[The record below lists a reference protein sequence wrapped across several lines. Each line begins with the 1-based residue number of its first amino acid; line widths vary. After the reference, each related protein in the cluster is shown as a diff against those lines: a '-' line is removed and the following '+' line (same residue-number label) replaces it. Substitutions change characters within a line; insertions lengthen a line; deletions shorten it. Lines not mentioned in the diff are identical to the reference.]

1 MPRRDSGAGRRVRR
15 PGTLPGMAAA
25 DLPALDTPLARL
37 ADFLIDGLLILDP
50 ESGHPCYA
58 NVAAKAMARS
68 LAPDEGENCCEWLL
82 ERLPPDCI
90 EEARRTGSWRG
101 SITLSTDKG
110 ESALQINI
118 RTFSGVG
125 AGSGTAVFVLIRD
138 VTAELSRERELQRR
152 HTELQLAYVRIAGA
166 QEQLLQSEKMAS
178 IGQLA
183 AGVAHEINNPI
194 GYVHSNLGTL
204 QEYLRN
210 LISLLDAYDRALR
223 SDGDREA
230 ARAELDELRERYDVD
245 FVSQDL
251 PELLAESREGIERVR
266 KIVQDLKDF
275 SYAGRGEAWS
285 RVDIHK
291 GLDSTLNIVW
301 NEIKY
306 KARLEKRYGELPEI
320 ECLPSEL
327 NQVFMNILVN
337 AGQAIPDQ
345 GRITIETGVDGE
357 EVWIAIGDTGPGIP
371 EADVPRIFDPF
382 FTTKEVGSGTGLGLS
397 ISYGIVAKHH
407 GRIEVD
413 SRMGEG
419 TTFRIVLP
427 VRQPRSEE

>member
-1 MPRRDSGAGRRVRR
+1 MTAP
-15 PGTLPGMAAA
+15 P
-25 DLPALDTPLARL
+25 LPALDTPLARL
-37 ADFLIDGLLILDP
+37 ADFLADGLLIIDP
-50 ESGHPCYA
+50 QGQQPCFA
-58 NVAAKAMARS
+58 NVAAKALVRG
-68 LAPDEGENCCEWLL
+68 LAPEDAVGEACCQWLL
-82 ERLPPDCI
+82 QRLPPGCI
-90 EEARRTGSWRG
+90 EEASRSGSWRG
-101 SITLSTDKG
+101 SVTLSSGAG
-110 ESALQINI
+110 ESALQVNI
-118 RTFSGVG
+118 RTFSSV
-125 AGSGTAVFVLIRD
+125 ASGEAPAVFILIRD
-138 VTAELSRERELQRR
+138 VTAEQTRERELQRR
-152 HTELQLAYVRIAGA
+152 HAELQQAYVRIAGA

-223 SDGDREA
+223 GDGDREE
-230 ARAELDELRERYDVD
+230 AREELDELRARYDLD
-245 FVSQDL
+245 FVTQDL

-285 RVDIHK
+285 RVDVHK

-306 KARLEKRYGELPEI
+306 KARLEKQYGELPEI

-337 AGQAIPDQ
+337 AGQAIPEQ
-345 GRITIETGVDGE
+345 GRISLRTGIDGD
-357 EVWIAIGDTGPGIP
+357 EVWIEIADTGPGIP
-371 EADVPRIFDPF
+371 EADLPRIFDPF

-413 SRMGEG
+413 SQVGEG

-427 VRQPRSEE
+427 VRQPADRSTAPP